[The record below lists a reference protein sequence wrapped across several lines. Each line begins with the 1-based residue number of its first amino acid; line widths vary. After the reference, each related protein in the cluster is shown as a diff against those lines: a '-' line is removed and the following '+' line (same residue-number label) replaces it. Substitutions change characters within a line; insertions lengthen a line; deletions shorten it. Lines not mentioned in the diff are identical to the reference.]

1 VKFVRGVSKVNDD
14 EVLPSSPSYFSVQHT
29 SSFFRYLF
37 SFLNSTIQRLKKG
50 STTSISADEVEIL
63 NSAFMVSSFK
73 RVFYL
78 VFGLFGL
85 CLRRKD
91 SFPVLLK
98 FDVIKFFVS
107 ILEELVDDKYTVVSR
122 PRSNRFYESF
132 FKFLSTFYPDL
143 ASLSP
148 SIRSSDALLFVSF
161 FLTVLCSIFNLI
173 TSECKEIDTL
183 SAFTKDSLKKQEKAE
198 LSKKYDDTNGF
209 LKFIKNVFRY
219 STQNQIKIVCACIIA
234 QTLKVTKTCDDV
246 KNDVIRYLGTVNSSI
261 SSSSLSNA
269 EFKKNIMN
277 FCPILDIE
285 IFTFPSDVQA
295 SLKK

>member
-37 SFLNSTIQRLKKG
+37 SFLNSTIQRLKKS

-63 NSAFMVSSFK
+63 NSAFMVSSIK

-98 FDVIKFFVS
+98 FDVVKLFIS
-107 ILEELVDDKYTVVSR
+107 ILEELVDDKYNVVSR
-122 PRSNRFYESF
+122 PRSNQFYDSF

-143 ASLSP
+143 ASLST

-173 TSECKEIDTL
+173 TSECKEIDSL
-183 SAFTKDSLKKQEKAE
+183 SSFSKDSLKKQEKAE
-198 LSKKYDDTNGF
+198 LLKKYDVNGF

-219 STQNQIKIVCACIIA
+219 STQNQIKTVCACIIA
-234 QTLKVTKTCDDV
+234 QTLKITKTCDDV
-246 KNDVIRYLGTVNSSI
+246 KNDVTRYLATITSSMP
-261 SSSSLSNA
+261 SSSLSNA

-285 IFTFPSDVQA
+285 IFTLPSDVLA